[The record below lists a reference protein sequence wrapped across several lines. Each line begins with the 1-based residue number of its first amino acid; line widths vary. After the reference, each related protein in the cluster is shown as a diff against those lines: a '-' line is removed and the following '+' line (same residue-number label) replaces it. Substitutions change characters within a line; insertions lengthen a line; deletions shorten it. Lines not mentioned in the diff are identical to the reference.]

1 MINLFLADDHPI
13 VLQGIR
19 QMLSNCDDIRIVG
32 EASNGSELL
41 DNLKKT
47 ACDVLIMDI
56 KMPDRNGIE
65 LLQQIR
71 QDYPELPVLIFS
83 MFPEEQYGPRYL
95 RLGASGY
102 LSKAAAPVEL
112 INAVRRIA
120 DGYKY
125 ISPALAEVLLDDLEI
140 GHPEAPHKVLSDRE
154 FEILRKIVVGK
165 KINEIAAELCISAS
179 TVRTYKGRILK
190 KMKINNEAE
199 LVRYALYHH
208 LIE

>member
-19 QMLSNCDDIRIVG
+19 QMLSNCDDIRVVG
-32 EASNGSELL
+32 EAGSGSELL
-41 DNLKKT
+41 NNLQKT
-47 ACDVLIMDI
+47 PCDVLIMDI
-56 KMPDRNGIE
+56 KMPGRNGID
-65 LLQQIR
+65 LFQQIR

-95 RLGASGY
+95 HLGASGY
-102 LSKAAAPVEL
+102 LSKTSAPIEL

-120 DGYKY
+120 DGFKY
-125 ISPALAEVLLDDLEI
+125 ISPNLAEALLTELEI
-140 GHPEAPHKVLSDRE
+140 GHPEAPHRVLSNRE
-154 FEILRKIVVGK
+154 FEILRKLVVGK
-165 KINEIAAELCISAS
+165 KIDTIAAELCISTS
-179 TVRTYKGRILK
+179 TVRTYKSRIFK

-199 LVRYALYHH
+199 LVRYALDHR

>member
-1 MINLFLADDHPI
+1 
-13 VLQGIR
+13 
-19 QMLSNCDDIRIVG
+19 
-32 EASNGSELL
+32 
-41 DNLKKT
+41 
-47 ACDVLIMDI
+47 
-56 KMPDRNGIE
+56 
-65 LLQQIR
+65 
-71 QDYPELPVLIFS
+71 
-83 MFPEEQYGPRYL
+83 
-95 RLGASGY
+95 
-102 LSKAAAPVEL
+102 
-112 INAVRRIA
+112 VRRIA

-179 TVRTYKGRILK
+179 TVRTYKSRIFK